1 MLPDFPTN
9 PPISRS
15 KRLPRPTDG
24 KLLPPFI
31 ASHPQ
36 GTPFFALPC
45 GRLPA
50 GYPRFPPTLRA
61 FTRRVPPFR
70 PYPAGDAPPFPVGLP
85 PLPYPNNFHPDSL
98 TSLPTNLGHGSIHP
112 HVAPLSP
119 VTGGHFPHV
128 APLSPIT
135 CGHFPHVAPL
145 SPVTGGLASGSG
157 SEKGRSEPGKGEK
170 MRFWSKGGGFEPGM
184 AKRNRGR
191 PSFSTL

>member
-1 MLPDFPTN
+1 MSVKRFQCSPIFRRTPRFPGRNASPALRTVNSSLP
-9 PPISRS
+9 SS
-15 KRLPRPTDG
+15 PRTRRVPRFSPYPAG
-24 KLLPPFI
+24 VY
-31 ASHPQ
+31 PQ
-36 GTPFFALPC
+36 GTPVFRRPC

-50 GYPRFPPTLRA
+50 GYPRFGLTLRA
-61 FTRRVPPFR
+61 TP
-70 PYPAGDAPPFPVGLP
+70 PPFPVGLP

-98 TSLPTNLGHGSIHP
+98 TSLPTNLGHGSIH
-112 HVAPLSP
+112 
-119 VTGGHFPHV
+119 
-128 APLSPIT
+128 
-135 CGHFPHVAPL
+135 PHVAPL